1 MLEHPILFSAPMV
14 PASIHRRNR
23 RWPLRTSAALRQRSS
38 LKDRCLDRAG
48 NARLIGSRA
57 RKLAGGMGCTG
68 ELRQPLKL
76 MPGRFEADGDEDST
90 ASLINQG
97 QVALHLRYPH
107 LLPELALAQNRRLQG
122 FPHLEIGRVV
132 IPSCQ
137 LSAGSTYEAICS
149 IYRPFPDH
157 NPKGSPPPGCT
168 VTELSE
174 CACNEFE
181 HYDDPVSRM
190 TTIVTAQTWPINPA
204 LSGSVAI
211 RAAEH
216 CSCAL
221 SVVPSP
227 GQGIVRI
234 GEHCGRTGHQRPLS
248 LRHLR
253 FERFF
258 PGGIDGP
265 RSLPP
270 SGIALNGENGPV
282 RANNQGFCHA

>member
-1 MLEHPILFSAPMV
+1 MREPPILFSAPMV
-14 PASIHRRNR
+14 PASIYRGNRVRRLSL
-23 RWPLRTSAALRQRSS
+23 PAALHQRSS
-38 LKDRCLDRAG
+38 LKDRCLDPAW
-48 NARLIGSRA
+48 NARFIGSRA
-57 RKLAGGMGCTG
+57 RKLAGGMGRTR

-76 MPGRFEADGDEDST
+76 MAGRFEAHGDEDLT

-97 QVALHLRYPH
+97 QVAPHLRYSR
-107 LLPELALAQNRRLQG
+107 LLPELALAQNRRLHG
-122 FPHLEIGRVV
+122 FPHLETGRL
-132 IPSCQ
+132 IITGLQ
-137 LSAGSTYEAICS
+137 LSAGSTYEAICP
-149 IYRPFPDH
+149 IYRPFPD
-157 NPKGSPPPGCT
+157 NDPEGSPPPGCT

-211 RAAEH
+211 CAAEH

-227 GQGIVRI
+227 GQGIVRV

-270 SGIALNGENGPV
+270 SGIVLNGENGPV